1 MKIKNQKTRYGEA
14 IKLFFENEGEY
25 ENLIN
30 DLEDIKKII
39 NDSHKDISNINMIIN
54 DIKARYITSDETGSE
69 PTSII
74 FQNRSSIIFF
84 TLLDLYVGYLSKSNA
99 LYTENIES
107 LKQQENLYKEL
118 CQLIERSCQLNERS
132 CHLCDEARADLEDY
146 RNAYEASKEMNKLY
160 AALTEALLSIIQ
172 NIDFHDELTSSELP
186 EISTAITELNEC
198 VNAW

>member
-146 RNAYEASKEMNKLY
+146 RNAYEASKEMNKL
-160 AALTEALLSIIQ
+160 
-172 NIDFHDELTSSELP
+172 
-186 EISTAITELNEC
+186 
-198 VNAW
+198 